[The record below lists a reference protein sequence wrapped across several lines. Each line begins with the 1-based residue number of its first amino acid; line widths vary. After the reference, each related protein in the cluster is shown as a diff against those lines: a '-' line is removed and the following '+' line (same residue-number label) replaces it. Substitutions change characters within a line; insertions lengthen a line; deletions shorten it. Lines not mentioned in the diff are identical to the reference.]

1 MSPINYNDDEVM
13 IMIVYDRLW
22 QTMKSKDISQYKL
35 MKEYHISSGQLS
47 RLRKNENVSTH
58 TLNALCN
65 ILECRL
71 EDIAEYK
78 K

>member
-1 MSPINYNDDEVM
+1 
-13 IMIVYDRLW
+13 MIVYDKLW
-22 QTMKSKDISQYKL
+22 ETMKKKNISQYRL
-35 MKEYHISSGQLS
+35 IKEFHVSNGQLD
-47 RLRKNENVSTH
+47 RLRKNADVSTY
-58 TLNALCN
+58 TLNRLCE